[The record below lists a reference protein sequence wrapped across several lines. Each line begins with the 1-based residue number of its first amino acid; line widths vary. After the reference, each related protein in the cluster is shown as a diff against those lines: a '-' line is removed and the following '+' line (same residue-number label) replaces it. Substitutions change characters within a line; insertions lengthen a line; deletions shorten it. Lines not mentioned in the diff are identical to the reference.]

1 MRGGAV
7 FRAVGVMPSK
17 DDGAGTDTFDRIS
30 PMGNAE
36 HRQRPSP
43 YGMASGT
50 FHHKTEWLSS
60 VFRDALPDKDFYD
73 RSATHRLIA
82 ATCRR
87 LCRFARTSLHWHRL
101 RLNGTARFPFCFS
114 VFHSPSAIQGLPTDM
129 PLCAVIPGVPFNQ
142 GITLTDGQV

>member
-1 MRGGAV
+1 MTVQALTPLTASRLWAMLNTDNGHRLMAV
-7 FRAVGVMPSK
+7 IEDADLS
-17 DDGAGTDTFDRIS
+17 
-30 PMGNAE
+30 
-36 HRQRPSP
+36 
-43 YGMASGT
+43 
-50 FHHKTEWLSS
+50 HKTEWLLS

-73 RSATHRLIA
+73 RSATHHLFA